1 MRRIALGRTTLG
13 DDILVAYKRA
23 MREQKWAV
31 AELLLCALEG
41 LADTDSSHQLTL
53 DQAYLLIAPSKAPK
67 A

>member
-1 MRRIALGRTTLG
+1 MRRIAPRRSMLG
-13 DDILVAYKRA
+13 DDILNAYKRA

-41 LADTDSSHQLTL
+41 LADSDSSHQLTL
-53 DQAYLLIAPSKAPK
+53 DQAYLLIALRKAPK